1 MLEMQKK
8 LTNLFYAVLSLPA
21 TAMGFALSIQISAL
35 SWIMTTQYGLDLH
48 EIGIVWAAGPLAGI
62 IGQPIVGLISDNVW
76 FWGGRRRPFI
86 FIGATLAALMLLA
99 LPNLGAISSF
109 FGIGSIVFV
118 ATVVALTLDL
128 AINISFNPTRSIIA
142 DVTPEGTTRTMGY
155 TWMQTISGT
164 FGVLAYAIGAYFG
177 NFVLI
182 YFGVG
187 LVFVFSIIPML
198 FIKEKRVLNTAEEN
212 KIDQETGRD
221 KTDWNQFMK
230 VLFAHSFSW
239 IGVQT
244 MFVYI
249 IGYITQYL
257 SPADDNETGQIIAI
271 SFLILNAVGAVL
283 PATILEPV
291 TEKIGRVKTHLMC
304 VAVMSAAYFGIVFFG
319 KTVISLYI
327 LMGVAGIGWAAIVS
341 LPFAIMSEKVA
352 KSRMGFFMGIFN
364 LSVVLPQLFVS
375 LVLGYFINNAADKN
389 LIFIISGT
397 TLAISAVLW
406 FLVKD
411 SKAMKA
417 ELSQVGA
424 GH

>member
-8 LTNLFYAVLSLPA
+8 LAKVFYAILSLPA

-99 LPNLGAISSF
+99 LPNLGAIDAF

-142 DVTPEGTTRTMGY
+142 DVTPEGTARTLGY

-164 FGVLAYAIGAYFG
+164 FGVLAYAIGAFLG
-177 NFVLI
+177 NFTLI

-187 LVFVFSIIPML
+187 LVFLFSVLPML
-198 FIKEKRVLNTAEEN
+198 FVKEKRELKTAEET
-212 KIDQETGRD
+212 KADEQSGRD
-221 KTDWNQFMK
+221 KTDWNQFLK

-257 SPADDNETGQIIAI
+257 NPADDNETGKIISI
-271 SFLILNAVGAVL
+271 SFLILNAVGALL
-283 PATILEPV
+283 PALVLEPV

-304 VAVMSAAYFGIVFFG
+304 VAVMSAAYFGIVFIG
-319 KTVISLYI
+319 KSVMSLYV
-327 LMGVAGIGWAAIVS
+327 LMAVAGIGWAAIVS

-364 LSVVLPQLFVS
+364 LSVVLPQLFAS

-406 FLVKD
+406 LLVKD

-417 ELSQVGA
+417 ELSHSSP

>member
-1 MLEMQKK
+1 MLEIQTK
-8 LTNLFYAVLSLPA
+8 LSKVFYAILSLPA

-62 IGQPIVGLISDNVW
+62 IGQPIVGLISDKVW

-99 LPNLGAISSF
+99 LPNLGAIDAF

-142 DVTPEGTTRTMGY
+142 DVTPEGTARTLGY

-164 FGVLAYAIGAYFG
+164 FGVLAYAIGAFLG
-177 NFVLI
+177 NFILI

-187 LVFVFSIIPML
+187 LVFIFSVLPML
-198 FIKEKRVLNTAEEN
+198 FVKEKKILITAEET
-212 KIDQETGRD
+212 KADEASGRD
-221 KTDWNQFMK
+221 KTDWNQFLK

-257 SPADDNETGQIIAI
+257 NPVDDNETGKIISI
-271 SFLILNAVGAVL
+271 SFLTRIFFPLNV
-283 PATILEPV
+283 I
-291 TEKIGRVKTHLMC
+291 
-304 VAVMSAAYFGIVFFG
+304 FF
-319 KTVISLYI
+319 
-327 LMGVAGIGWAAIVS
+327 
-341 LPFAIMSEKVA
+341 PFCNSPSNGCWV
-352 KSRMGFFMGIFN
+352 RLNFF
-364 LSVVLPQLFVS
+364 
-375 LVLGYFINNAADKN
+375 K
-389 LIFIISGT
+389 
-397 TLAISAVLW
+397 
-406 FLVKD
+406 
-411 SKAMKA
+411 
-417 ELSQVGA
+417 
-424 GH
+424 

>member
-1 MLEMQKK
+1 
-8 LTNLFYAVLSLPA
+8 
-21 TAMGFALSIQISAL
+21 MGFALSIQIAAL
-35 SWIMTTQYGLDLH
+35 SWLMRTKYNLDLH
-48 EIGIVWAAGPLAGI
+48 EIGFVWAAGPLAGI
-62 IGQPIVGLISDNVW
+62 IGQPIVGLISDKVW

-99 LPNLGAISSF
+99 LPNLGAIDAF

-142 DVTPEGTTRTMGY
+142 DVTPEGTARTLGY

-164 FGVLAYAIGAYFG
+164 FGVLAYAIGAFLG
-177 NFVLI
+177 NFILI

-187 LVFVFSIIPML
+187 LVFIFSVLPML
-198 FIKEKRVLNTAEEN
+198 FVKEKKILITAEET
-212 KIDQETGRD
+212 KADEASGRD
-221 KTDWNQFMK
+221 KTDWNQFLK

-257 SPADDNETGQIIAI
+257 NPVDDNETGKIISI
-271 SFLILNAVGAVL
+271 SFLILNAVGALL
-283 PATILEPV
+283 PALVLEPV
-291 TEKIGRVKTHLMC
+291 TEKIGRVKTHLIC
-304 VAVMSAAYFGIVFFG
+304 VAVMSAAYFGIVFAG
-319 KTVISLYI
+319 KSVLSLYI
-327 LMGVAGIGWAAIVS
+327 LMGAAGIGWAAIVS

-364 LSVVLPQLFVS
+364 LSVVLPQLFAS

-397 TLAISAVLW
+397 TLAISAALW
-406 FLVKD
+406 LLVKD

-417 ELSQVGA
+417 ELSHRA

>member
-8 LTNLFYAVLSLPA
+8 LTKPFYAILSLPS

-48 EIGIVWAAGPLAGI
+48 ETGIVWAAGPLAGI
-62 IGQPIVGLISDNVW
+62 IGQPIIGLISDNVW

-99 LPNLGAISSF
+99 LPNLDTISGF
-109 FGIGSIVFV
+109 LGIGSIVFV

-142 DVTPEGTTRTMGY
+142 DVTPEGSQRTMGY

-164 FGVLAYAIGAYFG
+164 FGVLAYALGAYFG

-187 LVFVFSIIPML
+187 LVFLFSIVPML
-198 FIKEKRVLNTAEEN
+198 FIKEKKEVKSDDENNEEVA
-212 KIDQETGRD
+212 KGRD
-221 KTDWNQFMK
+221 KTDWNQFLK

-257 SPADDNETGQIIAI
+257 EPVDDNQTGQIIAI
-271 SFLILNAVGAVL
+271 SFLILNAVGAIL
-283 PATILEPV
+283 PATVLEPI
-291 TEKIGRVKTHLMC
+291 TEKIGRVKTHIISL
-304 VAVMSAAYFGIVFFG
+304 VFMSAAYFGIVFFG
-319 KTVISLYI
+319 TSISSLYI
-327 LMGVAGIGWAAIVS
+327 LMAVAGIGWAAIVS

-375 LVLGYFINNAADKN
+375 LVLGYFINNAVDKN

-397 TLAISAVLW
+397 TLAVSAVLW
-406 FLVKD
+406 ILVKD
-411 SKAMKA
+411 SKAIKE
-417 ELSQVGA
+417 ELSHVGP

>member
-8 LTNLFYAVLSLPA
+8 LTKTFYAILSLPA

-99 LPNLGAISSF
+99 LPNLDAISSF
-109 FGIGSIVFV
+109 FGITSIVFV

-142 DVTPEGTTRTMGY
+142 DVTPEGSTRTLGY

-164 FGVLAYAIGAYFG
+164 FGVLAYAIGAVLG
-177 NFVLI
+177 NFILI
-182 YFGVG
+182 YFGVA
-187 LVFVFSIIPML
+187 LVFLFSVVPMFFVEERKIL
-198 FIKEKRVLNTAEEN
+198 KTEEETKADKES
-212 KIDQETGRD
+212 GRD
-221 KTDWNQFMK
+221 KTDWNQFLK

-239 IGVQT
+239 MGVQT

-257 SPADDNETGQIIAI
+257 QPVDNNETGQIIAI
-271 SFLILNAVGAVL
+271 SFLILNAVGALL
-283 PATILEPV
+283 PAFVLEPV
-291 TEKIGRVKTHLMC
+291 TEKIGRVKTHLLS
-304 VAVMSAAYFGIVFFG
+304 VAVMSLAYFGIVFFG
-319 KTVISLYI
+319 KSVMALYI
-327 LMGVAGIGWAAIVS
+327 LMAVAGIGWAAIVS

-364 LSVVLPQLFVS
+364 LSVVLPQLFAS

-406 FLVKD
+406 LFVKD
-411 SKAMKA
+411 SKAMKE
-417 ELSQVGA
+417 ELSQVSG